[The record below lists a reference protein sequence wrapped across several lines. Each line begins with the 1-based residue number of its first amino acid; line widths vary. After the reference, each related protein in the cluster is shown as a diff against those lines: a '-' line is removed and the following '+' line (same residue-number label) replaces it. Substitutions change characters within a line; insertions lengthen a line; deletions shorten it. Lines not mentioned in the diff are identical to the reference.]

1 MAMSQDRS
9 ESLLRTILGS
19 NPGVSWLLLAL
30 IAFFIVYPLIPGSAS
45 GSRILDAAFSAMLV
59 FSAYAVS
66 HQRKVLVAAVIL
78 SLPTIGFWW
87 SGRAL
92 ESPALIFIAL
102 ALFAI
107 FFLFIIAVLL
117 RSIMTSDKVTVD
129 TIYTAISAYLLIGV
143 AWAFFYA
150 MVEVSVP
157 GAFDFGPLATYVE
170 DPWVHAELRFFGYYS
185 LVTLSTLG
193 YGDITPL
200 TSLARSLSAMEAITG
215 QLFIAVLIARLVG
228 VHVAQSRPR

>member
-9 ESLLRTILGS
+9 KSLLRTILGS
-19 NPGVSWLLLAL
+19 NPGVGWLLLAL
-30 IAFFIVYPLIPGSAS
+30 IAFFIASPLIPGSLW
-45 GSRILDAAFSAMLV
+45 GSRVLDVGFSGMLV

-78 SLPTIGFWW
+78 SLPTLGFWW

-117 RSIMTSDKVTVD
+117 RSIMKSDKVTVD
-129 TIYTAISAYLLIGV
+129 TIYTAISSYLLIGV
-143 AWAFFYA
+143 TWAFFYA

-157 GAFDFGPLATYVE
+157 GAFDFGPLAAYVE
-170 DPWVHAELRFFGYYS
+170 DPWVHAELRYFGYYS

-200 TSLARSLSAMEAITG
+200 TPLARSLSAMEAITG
-215 QLFIAVLIARLVG
+215 QLYIAILIARLVG
-228 VHVAQSRPR
+228 IHVAQNRTR